1 MTHLH
6 SVYDNDT
13 HFKIDPETRQ
23 IKNESG
29 KVILMQND
37 HNSERL
43 TFEIPRHIDGH
54 DMSTCNKVEVHY
66 INLKADK
73 TEKSANVYPVEDLQ
87 ISPASEDVVICSWL
101 ISQNA
106 TKYAGSLNFV
116 LRYAC
121 LTGNTIDYQWYTDIH
136 KGISVSESISNTKTV
151 AIDYSDILEKWR
163 LEVLAKEGP
172 SDEQIAKAVSDY
184 MTEEVNLVKTV
195 NGVQPD
201 EDGDVKVETSGFSI
215 INNASGEVISVSNSS
230 DSELQGLKL
239 YGKTVQNGTPTPDA
253 PVPLETVGADGNVAV
268 KITNGNLLTLPYVSP
283 SPKEQNGLTFVTND
297 DGSVTVNGTAT
308 KETMFYCTDS
318 VYPLYLPKGVYH
330 FSGVPAGTYGGSVR
344 PQLYITRKGG
354 GHSFAV
360 YAEGRAVELTEPG
373 YYTVTID
380 IVAGNTLT
388 DFVIKPMVNVGNT
401 ALPFETPASAQTL
414 TTQTPNGLPG
424 IPVSSGGNYT
434 DENGQQ
440 WICDEVDFEKGVYI
454 QRVDTILLDGV
465 ANRFTFKST
474 ATNTNSYRIA
484 ANDSKIF
491 MLRTGG
497 NEEKPAILSNRFTA
511 ISYNERNSGA
521 VGINI
526 NTQTQSENTIWC
538 TFGANNPATLAESN
552 AWLAE
557 NNTTVMYAL
566 ETPIE
571 TALSADELAQYTA
584 LHTNYPNTTIYND
597 YGAEMEVGYISQ
609 DAKPVFDWL
618 KGEISNSNQQVTK
631 AAPRNLLDNSD
642 FRNPVAQAG
651 IDGRHGEEK
660 YVIDRWRHLYTL
672 GTVEQTSNGLKISGA
687 DFYMQQRFD
696 ATHLIGKT
704 LTAAVCTSDGLILCV
719 SFVLENLGE
728 LRAIGGEVGLY
739 IMIADY
745 GLAIRLDGAYE
756 HTLVWAAL
764 YEGEYTAETLPEY
777 QPKGYGAELL
787 ECMRYFYR
795 FNYSVNGMYS
805 PCLAGATQ
813 IPGFLFPVTMRK
825 VPTMIID
832 VLKTWTTD
840 GITDVTG
847 AVSSYRCTVG
857 GLQYIELTTA
867 ATKNGLVNLTADFV
881 ADLP

>member
-172 SDEQIAKAVSDY
+172 SDEQIAKAVSNY

-230 DSELQGLKL
+230 DSELQGLRVF
-239 YGKTVQNGTPTPDA
+239 GKTTQNGTPTPDT
-253 PVPLETVGADGNVAV
+253 PVALESVGG
-268 KITNGNLLTLPYVSP
+268 
-283 SPKEQNGLTFVTND
+283 
-297 DGSVTVNGTAT
+297 DGSVDVTVCGKNIIDVFNENMSVMRDGKTSATPNTVNADGSLTLNANGSMSYGQGFTKSLVAGQTVTISYIADSFGNGTGLRFRVYDINDYQTDKVTHGSSTLGKHTYTFTAP
-308 KETMFYCTDS
+308 TDS
-318 VYPLYLPKGVYH
+318 VYMFGWYVAG
-330 FSGVPAGTYGGSVR
+330 SNSTPAGAKIHDLQLELGSIATEYEPYKDCGSV
-344 PQLYITRKGG
+344 II
-354 GHSFAV
+354 S
-360 YAEGRAVELTEPG
+360 
-373 YYTVTID
+373 
-380 IVAGNTLT
+380 
-388 DFVIKPMVNVGNT
+388 
-401 ALPFETPASAQTL
+401 
-414 TTQTPNGLPG
+414 TPNGLPG
-424 IPVSSGGNYT
+424 IPVTSGGNYT
-434 DENGQQ
+434 DDNGQQ

-454 QRVDTILLDGV
+454 QRIKTVILDGTSGGV
-465 ANRFTFKST
+465 ETSSGYKRYYYNVKTDYSKDYRYNVWSSHFTRTVNPGHGTIYITTDGYISLFLSESMKDYDTNTFKIWLS
-474 ATNTNSYRIA
+474 
-484 ANDSKIF
+484 ANPVTVQYI
-491 MLRTGG
+491 LA
-497 NEEKPAILSNRFTA
+497 EEKTTTLST
-511 ISYNERNSGA
+511 E
-521 VGINI
+521 
-526 NTQTQSENTIWC
+526 Q
-538 TFGANNPATLAESN
+538 LA
-552 AWLAE
+552 AYAE
-557 NNTTVMYAL
+557 
-566 ETPIE
+566 
-571 TALSADELAQYTA
+571 
-584 LHTNYPNTTIYND
+584 LHTNYPDTSIYND
-597 YGAEMEVGYISQ
+597 SGAWMEVGFISQ
-609 DAKPVFDWL
+609 DTKPVFDWL
-618 KGEISNSNQQVTK
+618 KGEISNSNQQLRK

-642 FRNPVAQAG
+642 FTNPVNQRGKTAYG
-651 IDGRHGEEK
+651 SPE
-660 YVIDRWRHLYTL
+660 YSIDRWKIADNNTSDVVIVHDGYVTISAASGMGWVSQNFEENTLKPGKKYTIAIWLL
-672 GTVEQTSNGLKISGA
+672 GSDKPLVGVSTIPQTGSNVDVTMDTSFQVRLTSN
-687 DFYMQQRFD
+687 
-696 ATHLIGKT
+696 
-704 LTAAVCTSDGLILCV
+704 
-719 SFVLENLGE
+719 SFEFLLWAGSKDIVH
-728 LRAIGGEVGLY
+728 VGLY
-739 IMIADY
+739 EGDY
-745 GLAIRLDGAYE
+745 TID
-756 HTLVWAAL
+756 TI
-764 YEGEYTAETLPEY
+764 PEY

-795 FNYSVNGMYS
+795 FNYSVNGIYS

-847 AVSSYRCTVG
+847 TVSSHRCTVG

-881 ADLP
+881 ADLG